1 MTALDFR
8 LQPMTTTTTTIPTET
23 TASSVAPAP
32 RLAVDFAI
40 VTGAWLA
47 VVTAAAT
54 VPLDDGRVLRA
65 ALFVHL
71 IGMALGF
78 GSVVMIDV
86 FGLMWL
92 FGFKTLYELVDLLTV
107 AHGVIA
113 VGVGALLASGI
124 ALNPDLGSPLARLKM
139 LLVLVLM
146 LNGVWAQRL
155 LRRMLQTLPPETR
168 GANIPWKPFQKALT
182 AALISQA
189 SWWGAIAIGFLTTT
203 SRHR

>member
-1 MTALDFR
+1 MTALTEVQQR
-8 LQPMTTTTTTIPTET
+8 PVTTTAQTTSTRTPST
-23 TASSVAPAP
+23 
-32 RLAVDFAI
+32 AVDFAV
-40 VTGAWLA
+40 VTGAWAL
-47 VVTAAAT
+47 VVLAAAT
-54 VPLDDGRVLRA
+54 LPIQDGRVSQA
-65 ALFVHL
+65 ALFIHL

-86 FGLMWL
+86 YGLMWL
-92 FGFKTLYELVDLLTV
+92 FGYKTLYELVDLLTV

-113 VGVGALLASGI
+113 VAVGTLLASGI
-124 ALNPDLGSPLARLKM
+124 ALNPDLNSPLARFKM

-155 LRRMLQTLPPETR
+155 LHRMLRTLPAETR
-168 GANIPWKPFQKALT
+168 GASIPWSHFQRALT

-189 SWWGAIAIGFLTTT
+189 SWWGAIAIGFLTSV

>member
-1 MTALDFR
+1 MTALTQIQHR
-8 LQPMTTTTTTIPTET
+8 PVTTTAPTTSTRTPST
-23 TASSVAPAP
+23 
-32 RLAVDFAI
+32 AVDFAV
-40 VTGAWLA
+40 VTGAWAL
-47 VVTAAAT
+47 VVLAAAT
-54 VPLDDGRVLRA
+54 LPIQDGRVSQA
-65 ALFVHL
+65 ALFIHL

-86 FGLMWL
+86 YGLMWL
-92 FGFKTLYELVDLLTV
+92 FGYKTLYELVDLLTV

-113 VGVGALLASGI
+113 VAVGTLLASGI
-124 ALNPDLGSPLARLKM
+124 ALNPDLSSPLARFKM

-155 LRRMLQTLPPETR
+155 LHRMLRTLPAETR
-168 GANIPWKPFQKALT
+168 GASIPWSHFQRALT

-189 SWWGAIAIGFLTTT
+189 SWWGAIAIGFLTSV

>member
-1 MTALDFR
+1 MTAFAQIHR
-8 LQPMTTTTTTIPTET
+8 RPVTTTAPTTSTR
-23 TASSVAPAP
+23 TAST
-32 RLAVDFAI
+32 AVDFGV
-40 VTGAWLA
+40 VTGAWAL
-47 VVTAAAT
+47 VVLAAAT
-54 VPLDDGRVLRA
+54 LPTQDDRVAQA

-86 FGLMWL
+86 YGLMWL
-92 FGFKTLYELVDLLTV
+92 FGYKTLYELVDLLTV

-113 VGVGALLASGI
+113 VAVGTLLASGI
-124 ALNPDLGSPLARLKM
+124 ALNPDLSSPLARFKM

-155 LRRMLQTLPPETR
+155 LRRMLRTLPAETR
-168 GANIPWKPFQKALT
+168 GASIPWSHFQRALT

-189 SWWGAIAIGFLTTT
+189 SWWGAIAIGFLT
-203 SRHR
+203 SVARHR

>member
-1 MTALDFR
+1 MTALTQIQHR
-8 LQPMTTTTTTIPTET
+8 PVTTTAPTTSTRTPST
-23 TASSVAPAP
+23 
-32 RLAVDFAI
+32 AVDFAV
-40 VTGAWLA
+40 VTGAWAL
-47 VVTAAAT
+47 VVLAAAT
-54 VPLDDGRVLRA
+54 LPIQDGRVSQA
-65 ALFVHL
+65 ALFIHL

-86 FGLMWL
+86 YGLMWL

-113 VGVGALLASGI
+113 VAVGTLLASGI
-124 ALNPDLGSPLARLKM
+124 ALNPDLSSPLARFKM

-155 LRRMLQTLPPETR
+155 LHRMLRTLPAETR
-168 GANIPWKPFQKALT
+168 GASIPWSHFQRALT

-189 SWWGAIAIGFLTTT
+189 SWWGAIAIGFLTSV

>member
-1 MTALDFR
+1 MTALASIHR
-8 LQPMTTTTTTIPTET
+8 RPVTTTAQTTTTRT
-23 TASSVAPAP
+23 TAT
-32 RLAVDFAI
+32 AVDFAV
-40 VTGAWLA
+40 VTGAWAMA
-47 VVTAAAT
+47 VLAAAT
-54 VPLDDGRVLRA
+54 LPIQDGRVSQA

-86 FGLMWL
+86 YGLMWL

-113 VGVGALLASGI
+113 VAVGTLLASGI
-124 ALNPDLGSPLARLKM
+124 ALNPDLSSPLARLKM

-155 LRRMLQTLPPETR
+155 LRRMLQTLPAETR
-168 GANIPWKPFQKALT
+168 GASIPWNHFQRALT
-182 AALISQA
+182 AALISQT
-189 SWWGAIAIGFLTTT
+189 SWWGAIAIGFLT
-203 SRHR
+203 SVARHR